1 MNAKLTKYKQ
11 RWIAKWISVN
21 ICSYCMKKKEKKQ
34 SKQRQILGSKQEVLI
49 NRSYLTGTFIEQSTK
64 VISGT
69 YLFIFF

>member
-1 MNAKLTKYKQ
+1 
-11 RWIAKWISVN
+11 
-21 ICSYCMKKKEKKQ
+21 MKKKEKKQ